1 MLEVLGDRDWFRVT
15 LAPGDYLVDE
25 TGSGGGGGTLLDPF
39 LRIYASNGVL
49 VRQADDIIPGQDLDA
64 RLVIHVDT
72 AGTYYIE
79 AGSNQDQGTGSYSL
93 SLAEGAAA
101 ATSGDDLML
110 GALGGSTIDGGAGDD
125 NIVGRDAANY
135 LRGND
140 GDDVITGGAAFDD
153 INGNKGNDTAHG
165 GEGADW
171 VVGGQGNDALF
182 GDDGGDIVYGNLGND
197 SCDGGAG
204 DDLIRGGQ
212 GDDVLTGGDGADWI
226 SGDRGSDT
234 MTGGAGADIF
244 HSFSGAG
251 IDVVTD
257 FNPSDGD
264 RVQLDTGTIYTLRQS
279 GADTV
284 VDMGN
289 GDELVLKNVTL
300 STLPPSWIFTA

>member
-1 MLEVLGDRDWFRVT
+1 MPITSETVT
-15 LAPGDYLVDE
+15 LA
-25 TGSGGGGGTLLDPF
+25 GSGLVFQNSYDPSVTDGYRAAI
-39 LRIYASNGVL
+39 L
-49 VRQADDIIPGQDLDA
+49 
-64 RLVIHVDT
+64 T
-72 AGTYYIE
+72 AE
-79 AGSNQDQGTGSYSL
+79 
-93 SLAEGAAA
+93 
-101 ATSGDDLML
+101 
-110 GALGGSTIDGGAGDD
+110 
-125 NIVGRDAANY
+125 NY
-135 LRGND
+135 L
-140 GDDVITGGAAFDD
+140 
-153 INGNKGNDTAHG
+153 
-165 GEGADW
+165 
-171 VVGGQGNDALF
+171 QNDALF

-300 STLPPSWIFTA
+300 SRLPPSWIFTA